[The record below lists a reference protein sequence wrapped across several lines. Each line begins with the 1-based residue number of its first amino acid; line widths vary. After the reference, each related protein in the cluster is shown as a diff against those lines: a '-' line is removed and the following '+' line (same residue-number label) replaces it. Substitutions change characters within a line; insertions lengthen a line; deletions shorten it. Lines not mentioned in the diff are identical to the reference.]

1 MVDLQKDLCQ
11 HPMPPRTAAASA
23 PVPSLLDLFSPRLK
37 KKSLEY
43 KCFTMCYYF
52 PLYNKVNQPKK
63 KKKLM
68 EILLYMIARLFT
80 EWLNKVV
87 VLILDFYHLL
97 FSTFVLILSLVFKKL
112 LLIIA
117 NLYLL
122 YRYPFF

>member
-1 MVDLQKDLCQ
+1 M
-11 HPMPPRTAAASA
+11 
-23 PVPSLLDLFSPRLK
+23 
-37 KKSLEY
+37 
-43 KCFTMCYYF
+43 
-52 PLYNKVNQPKK
+52 LYNVVLLSAVQQSESAKNKI
-63 KKKLM
+63 LM

-117 NLYLL
+117 NLHLL

>member
-1 MVDLQKDLCQ
+1 M
-11 HPMPPRTAAASA
+11 
-23 PVPSLLDLFSPRLK
+23 
-37 KKSLEY
+37 
-43 KCFTMCYYF
+43 
-52 PLYNKVNQPKK
+52 LYNVLLLSAVQQSESAKK

>member
-1 MVDLQKDLCQ
+1 
-11 HPMPPRTAAASA
+11 
-23 PVPSLLDLFSPRLK
+23 
-37 KKSLEY
+37 
-43 KCFTMCYYF
+43 
-52 PLYNKVNQPKK
+52 
-63 KKKLM
+63 M